1 MDITITL
8 DRSEKADYIYQ
19 QIYQKLKNEIL
30 SHNLLPHSKVPS
42 KRELAEKLKVSV
54 NSVNSAYQQLLAEGY
69 LYAEERKGFFVEQLD
84 TFPSEE
90 QPSSSLPDDLKEVH
104 IDQSDWI
111 SFSHMSADTDHFPM
125 KSWFRCEQKAAA
137 RSHRTLGDM
146 SHPQGIYEVRAA
158 ITRLISLT
166 RGVKCRPEQI
176 VIGAGTQVLM
186 QLLTE
191 LLPQDAVYAME
202 EPGYRRMYQLL
213 QHAGK
218 QVKTI
223 MLDEKGI
230 SISEIIRQKPDV
242 LITTPS
248 HQFPAGTI
256 MPVSRRIQLLNWA
269 AEQPSRY
276 IIEDD
281 YDSEFKYDVDSIP
294 ALQSLDRFQ
303 NIIYMGTFS
312 KSLLPGL
319 RVSYM
324 VLPPK
329 LLRVYKKRGYDLQT
343 CSSLT
348 QLALQEFIESGE
360 YQKHIKKMK
369 QHYKE
374 KRERLIRALESEFGG
389 EITVKGANAGLH
401 FVTEFYTYRTEQE
414 ILAHA
419 AAQQLEIFGMSRFRL
434 KESRPQPDKPA
445 LIIGFARL
453 RGEDIQEGVQR
464 LRRAVDGHKKI
475 PGSGD

>member
-30 SHNLLPHSKVPS
+30 SRNLLPHSKVPS

-84 TFPSEE
+84 TFSSEE
-90 QPSSSLPDDLKEVH
+90 QPSSSLPEDLKEVH

-137 RSHRTLGDM
+137 RSYRTLGDM

-230 SISEIIRQKPDV
+230 SISEIIRKKPDV

-374 KRERLIRALESEFGG
+374 KRERLISALESEFGG

-401 FVTEFYTYRTEQE
+401 FVTEFYTCRTEQE

-453 RGEDIQEGVQR
+453 REEDIQEGVQR
-464 LRRAVDGHKKI
+464 LRRAVYGHKKI

>member
-8 DRSEKADYIYQ
+8 DRSEQADYIYQ
-19 QIYQKLKNEIL
+19 QIYQKLKKEIL
-30 SHNLLPHSKVPS
+30 SRNLLPHSKVPS
-42 KRELAEKLKVSV
+42 KRELAENLKVSV

-69 LYAEERKGFFVEQLD
+69 LYAIERKGFFVEELD
-84 TFPSEE
+84 MFSAEE
-90 QPSSSLPDDLKEVH
+90 HPPFALPDDLKEIH
-104 IDQSDWI
+104 IDQNNWI
-111 SFSHMSADTDHFPM
+111 SFSHMSSDTDHFPI
-125 KSWFRCEQKAAA
+125 KSWFRCEQKAAS
-137 RSHRTLGDM
+137 RSYRTLGDM

-166 RGVKCRPEQI
+166 RGVKCRPEQMI
-176 VIGAGTQVLM
+176 LGAGTQVLM

-191 LLPQDAVYAME
+191 LLPKEAVYAME

-213 QHAGK
+213 KNAGK

-223 MLDEKGI
+223 MLDEKGM
-230 SISEIIRQKPDV
+230 SIAEIIRQQPDV
-242 LITTPS
+242 LVTTPS
-248 HQFPAGTI
+248 HQFPSGTI

-269 AEQPSRY
+269 AEEPRRY

-281 YDSEFKYDVDSIP
+281 YDSEFTYDVDSIP

-303 NIIYMGTFS
+303 NVIYMGTFS

-319 RVSYM
+319 RISYM
-324 VLPPK
+324 VLPPE
-329 LLRVYKKRGYDLQT
+329 LLRAYKQRGYDLQT

-348 QLALQEFIESGE
+348 QLTLQEFIESGE

-374 KRERLIRALESEFGG
+374 KRERLITALEAEFSG
-389 EITVKGANAGLH
+389 EVTVKGANAGLH
-401 FVTEFYTYRTEQE
+401 FVTEFDTRRTEQD
-414 ILAHA
+414 ILSHA
-419 AAQQLEIFGMSRFRL
+419 AGLQLEIFGMSRFNL
-434 KESRPQPDKPA
+434 KENKRQTGRPA

-453 RGEDIQEGVQR
+453 KEEDIQEGVQR
-464 LRRAVDGHKKI
+464 LFKAVYGHKKI
-475 PGSGD
+475 PVTGD